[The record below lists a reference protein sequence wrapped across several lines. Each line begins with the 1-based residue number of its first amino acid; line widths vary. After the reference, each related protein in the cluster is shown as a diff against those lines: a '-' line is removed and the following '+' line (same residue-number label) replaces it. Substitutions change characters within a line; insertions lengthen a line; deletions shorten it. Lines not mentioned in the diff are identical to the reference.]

1 MKRSFMT
8 SLPDTSGAFLTASRI
23 ILAHGG
29 NMVRASYNK
38 AVDAHTLFLDV
49 EGDDDALDAI
59 EVELAAEGFLQND
72 SRVKVVLI
80 EVEVPNVPG
89 GVIPVLEAL
98 QRRNVS
104 ISYLSSQAG
113 SKAVAPLKMGLYIED
128 SAAIDDLLVELA
140 AICPV
145 RILDYDAG
153 EKKLDNTVFYLS
165 FADEMRQLLH
175 LTPEQTKEFVYFAN
189 LAMQQLDEKGEP
201 HGKVFEYVSRFA
213 HFVAEHGGTAY
224 ECRTTCQR
232 LTDRV
237 SVTVIEP
244 PCGSNI
250 TVLEDLNTRAL
261 LVIDGGFTCYEAY
274 TMRLLRSLFPDFD
287 ARKKEMLLTHSDSDH
302 AGVCQHFQTIWCTR
316 RTADCFAGE
325 HMGLPSPRED
335 NPNMLPYYRLS
346 TLITDYTPPVLS
358 RLCLL
363 DAEPC
368 NDSMPLSKVGVFR
381 FADMVF
387 DVYQGNGGH
396 VPGETVL
403 LDDRHRVGITGDDYI
418 NTVDM
423 LPAQREFNR
432 LAPYLARSVNQ
443 DSKKYRAILQT
454 LRHMLDGDGWL
465 LLPGHGA
472 IIPRTQ
478 RL

>member
-38 AVDAHTLFLDV
+38 AVDAHTLFLDI
-49 EGDDDALDAI
+49 EGEETALDAI
-59 EVELAAEGFLQND
+59 EAALDAEGFLPGE
-72 SRVKVVLI
+72 SRVQIVLI
-80 EVEVPNVPG
+80 EAEVPNQPG
-89 GVIPVLEAL
+89 GILPVLEAL
-98 QRRNVS
+98 KKHGVS
-104 ISYLSSQAG
+104 ISYLSSQAAG
-113 SKAVAPLKMGLYIED
+113 KAFASLKMGLYVENHAVIGALLDEL
-128 SAAIDDLLVELA
+128 SAL
-140 AICPV
+140 CPV

-165 FADEMRQLLH
+165 FSDEMRQLLH
-175 LTPEQTKEFVYFAN
+175 LSPEQTKEFVYYSN
-189 LAMQQLDEKGEP
+189 LVMQQLDEKGEP
-201 HGKVFEYVSRFA
+201 HSKVFEYVSRFA
-213 HFVAEHGGTAY
+213 HFVASHGGAAY
-224 ECRTTCQR
+224 DCRVTCQK

-237 SVTVIEP
+237 AATVIEP
-244 PCGSNI
+244 PGGSNI
-250 TVLEDLNTRAL
+250 TVLEDLSTRAL
-261 LVIDGGFTCYEAY
+261 LVIDGGFTCYEAE
-274 TMRLLRSLFPDFD
+274 TMRLLTSLFPDFS

-302 AGVCQHFQTIWCTR
+302 TGICRHFQTIWCTR

-325 HMGLPSPRED
+325 HMGLPAPREE

-346 TLITDYTPPVLS
+346 TLITKYVPPTLSHLRMLDTEPCDDAQPLS
-358 RLCLL
+358 R
-363 DAEPC
+363 
-368 NDSMPLSKVGVFR
+368 VGEFR
-381 FADMVF
+381 FGDLRF

-403 LDDRHRVGITGDDYI
+403 VDERHRIAVTGDDYI
-418 NTVDM
+418 NATDM
-423 LPAQREFNR
+423 LPAQKEFNR

-443 DSKKYRAILQT
+443 DSAKYRAILTT
-454 LRHMLDGDGWL
+454 LRHMLDGGWL

-472 IIPRTQ
+472 VIPRDQ

>member
-8 SLPDTSGAFLTASRI
+8 TLPDTSGAFLTASRI

-38 AVDAHTLFLDV
+38 AVDAHTLFVDV
-49 EGDDDALDAI
+49 EGEEEELDAI
-59 EVELAAEGFLQND
+59 EASLTAEGFLQNE

-80 EVEVPNVPG
+80 EAEVVNKPG
-89 GVIPVLEAL
+89 GIMPVLEAL
-98 QRRNVS
+98 HQRNVN
-104 ISYLSSQAG
+104 ISYLSIQAG
-113 SKAVAPLKMGLYIED
+113 DKEVATLKMGLYIED
-128 SAAIDDLLVELA
+128 SAEVDELLVALS

-165 FADEMRQLLH
+165 FADEMRRLLD
-175 LTPEQTKEFVYFAN
+175 LTPAQTKEFVYYSN
-189 LAMQQLDEKGEP
+189 LVMQQLDEKGEP
-201 HGKVFEYVSRFA
+201 PSKTFEYISRFA

-224 ECRTTCQR
+224 DCRITCQK

-237 SVTVIEP
+237 AATVIEP

-250 TVLEDLNTRAL
+250 TVLEELNTKAL
-261 LVIDGGFTCYEAY
+261 LVIDGGFTCYEAE

-302 AGVCQHFQTIWCTR
+302 AGICQHFQTIWCTR

-325 HMGLPSPRED
+325 HMGLPSPREE

-346 TLITDYTPPVLS
+346 TLITDYVPPVLS

-363 DAEPC
+363 DSQPC
-368 NDSMPLSKVGVFR
+368 DDTLPLSKVGQFR
-381 FADMVF
+381 FSDLHF

-403 LDDRHRVGITGDDYI
+403 VDDRHRIAITGDDYI
-418 NTVDM
+418 NTID
-423 LPAQREFNR
+423 LTPAQKEFNR

-443 DSKKYRAILQT
+443 DSAKYRAILTT
-454 LRHMLDGDGWL
+454 LRHMLDDGWL

-472 IIPRTQ
+472 IISRDQ

>member
-23 ILAHGG
+23 ILRHGG

-49 EGDDDALDAI
+49 EGDETALNAI
-59 EVELAAEGFLQND
+59 EAALAAEGFLQDD

-80 EVEVPNVPG
+80 EVEVPNEPG

-98 QRRNVS
+98 NRRNVS
-104 ISYLSSQAG
+104 ITYLSSQVQ
-113 SKAVAPLKMGLYIED
+113 SSTTAPLKMGLFIED
-128 SAAIDDLLVELA
+128 SSAVDALLGELA

-175 LTPEQTKEFVYFAN
+175 LTPEQTKEFIYYSN

-201 HGKVFEYVSRFA
+201 HGKTFEYVSRFA
-213 HFVAEHGGTAY
+213 HFVAEHGGTAFD
-224 ECRTTCQR
+224 CRITCQK
-232 LTDRV
+232 LTERV

-244 PCGSNI
+244 PCGSNV
-250 TVLEDLNTRAL
+250 TVLEDINTRAL
-261 LVIDGGFTCYEAY
+261 LVIDGGFTCYEAS
-274 TMRLLRSLFPDFD
+274 TMRLLRSLFPHFD

-302 AGVCQHFQTIWCTR
+302 TGICQHFQTIWCTR

-325 HMGLPSPRED
+325 HMGLPSPREE

-346 TLITDYTPPVLS
+346 TLITSYTPPILS

-363 DAEPC
+363 DTEPC
-368 NDSMPLSKVGVFR
+368 NDTMPLSKVGVFR
-381 FADMVF
+381 FADMSF

-403 LDDRHRVGITGDDYI
+403 LDTRHRVGVPGDDYI

-423 LPAQREFNR
+423 LPAQKEFNR

-443 DSKKYRAILQT
+443 DSVKYRAILQT

-472 IIPRTQ
+472 IIPRDQ

>member
-8 SLPDTSGAFLTASRI
+8 NLPDTSGAFLTASRI
-23 ILAHGG
+23 ILRHGG

-38 AVDAHTLFLDV
+38 AVDTHTLFVDV
-49 EGDDDALDAI
+49 EGEESALDAI
-59 EVELAAEGFLQND
+59 EADLTAEGFLQNE
-72 SRVKVVLI
+72 SRVKVVLVEA
-80 EVEVPNVPG
+80 EVVNKPG
-89 GVIPVLEAL
+89 GIMPVLEAL
-98 QRRNVS
+98 HRRNVN
-104 ISYLSSQAG
+104 ISYLSIQAG
-113 SKAVAPLKMGLYIED
+113 DKEVATLKMGLYIED
-128 SAAIDDLLVELA
+128 PTVIDELLVELS
-140 AICPV
+140 AISPV

-165 FADEMRQLLH
+165 FADEMRQLLD
-175 LTPEQTKEFVYFAN
+175 LTPKQTKEFVYYSN
-189 LAMQQLDEKGEP
+189 LVMQQLDEKGEP
-201 HGKVFEYVSRFA
+201 HSKTFEYISRFA
-213 HFVAEHGGTAY
+213 HFVSEHSGANY
-224 ECRTTCQR
+224 DCRITCQK

-237 SVTVIEP
+237 TATVIEP

-250 TVLEDLNTRAL
+250 TVLEELNTKAL
-261 LVIDGGFTCYEAY
+261 LVIDGGFTCYEAA
-274 TMRLLRSLFPDFD
+274 TMRLLRSLFPGYD

-302 AGVCQHFQTIWCTR
+302 AGICQHFQTIWCTR

-325 HMGLPSPRED
+325 HMGLPSPREE

-346 TLITDYTPPVLS
+346 TLITDYVPPALS

-363 DAEPC
+363 DSQPC
-368 NDSMPLSKVGVFR
+368 DDSLPLSRVGEFR
-381 FADMVF
+381 FGDMTF

-403 LDDRHRVGITGDDYI
+403 VDDRHRVAITGDDYI
-418 NTVDM
+418 NTHD
-423 LPAQREFNR
+423 LTPAQKEFNR

-443 DSKKYRAILQT
+443 DSAKYRAILTT
-454 LRHMLDGDGWL
+454 LRYMLDGGWL

-472 IIPRTQ
+472 IITRDQ

>member
-8 SLPDTSGAFLTASRI
+8 SLPDMSGAFLLASRI

-49 EGDDDALDAI
+49 EGDEAALDAI
-59 EVELAAEGFLQND
+59 ESELHEAGFLQEE

-80 EVEVPNVPG
+80 EIEVPNEPG

-98 QRRNVS
+98 KKRDVS
-104 ISYLSSQAG
+104 ISYLSSQASG
-113 SKAVAPLKMGLYIED
+113 NTAPLKMGLYIEEP
-128 SAAIDDLLVELA
+128 SVIGALLDELA

-145 RILDYDAG
+145 RIISYDAG
-153 EKKLDNTVFYLS
+153 EKKLDNTVFYLT
-165 FADEMRQLLH
+165 FADEMRRLLD
-175 LTPEQTKEFVYFAN
+175 LNPDQTKEFVYYSN
-189 LAMQQLDEKGEP
+189 LVMQQLDERGEP
-201 HGKVFEYVSRFA
+201 HSKTFEYISKFA
-213 HFVAEHGGTAY
+213 HFVSEHGGAAY

-237 SVTVIEP
+237 VLTLLEP

-250 TVLEDLNTRAL
+250 AVLEDENTKAL

-274 TMRLLRSLFPDFD
+274 NMRLLRSLFPNFD
-287 ARKKEMLLTHSDSDH
+287 ARKKEMLITHSDSDH
-302 AGVCQHFQTIWCTR
+302 TGICRHFQTIWCTR
-316 RTADCFAGE
+316 RTADVFAGE
-325 HMGLPSPRED
+325 HIGLPCPREE
-335 NPNMLPYYRLS
+335 NPNMLPYYHLS
-346 TLITDYTPPVLS
+346 KLITDYTPPTLS

-363 DAEPC
+363 DSVPAD
-368 NDSMPLSKVGVFR
+368 DSVPLSKVGEFR
-381 FADMVF
+381 FADMRF

-403 LDDRHRVGITGDDYI
+403 LDETHRVGITGDDYI
-418 NTVDM
+418 NAVDM
-423 LPAQREFNR
+423 LPAQKEFNR

-443 DSKKYRAILQT
+443 DSAKYRAILQT

>member
-8 SLPDTSGAFLTASRI
+8 SLPDMSGAFLLASRI

-49 EGDDDALDAI
+49 EGDENALDAI
-59 EVELAAEGFLQND
+59 ESELHEAGFLQEE

-80 EVEVPNVPG
+80 EVEVPNEPG

-98 QRRNVS
+98 KKREVS
-104 ISYLSSQAG
+104 ISYLSSQPMG
-113 SKAVAPLKMGLYIED
+113 STTAPLKMGLYIEEP
-128 SAAIDDLLVELA
+128 SVIDALLSELA
-140 AICPV
+140 TICPV
-145 RILDYDAG
+145 RILSYDAG
-153 EKKLDNTVFYLS
+153 EKKLDNTVFYLT
-165 FADEMRQLLH
+165 FADEMRRLLG
-175 LTPEQTKEFVYFAN
+175 LSPEQTKEFIYYAN
-189 LAMQQLDEKGEP
+189 LVMQQLDEKGEP
-201 HGKVFEYVSRFA
+201 HSKTFEYVSRFA

-224 ECRTTCQR
+224 ECRITRQN

-237 SVTVIEP
+237 SVTVLEP

-250 TVLEDLNTRAL
+250 TVLEDASTKAL
-261 LVIDGGFTCYEAY
+261 LVIDGGFACYEAQA
-274 TMRLLRSLFPDFD
+274 MRQLRTLFPHFD

-302 AGVCQHFQTIWCTR
+302 TGICGHFSTIWCTR

-325 HMGLPSPRED
+325 HIGLPCPREE
-335 NPNMLPYYRLS
+335 NPNMLPYYHLS
-346 TLITDYTPPVLS
+346 KLITDYVPPTLS
-358 RLCLL
+358 HLCLL
-363 DAEPC
+363 DTESDDDNA
-368 NDSMPLSKVGVFR
+368 PLSKVGEFR
-381 FADMVF
+381 FADMSF

-396 VPGETVL
+396 VPGETIL
-403 LDDRHRVGITGDDYI
+403 LDERHRVGITGDDYI
-418 NTVDM
+418 NSHDM
-423 LPAQREFNR
+423 IAPQREFNR

-443 DSKKYRAILQT
+443 DSAKYRAILQT

-465 LLPGHGA
+465 LLPGHGG
-472 IIPRTQ
+472 IIPRDQ

>member
-8 SLPDTSGAFLTASRI
+8 SLPDMSGAFLLASRI

-49 EGDDDALDAI
+49 EGEESALDAI
-59 EVELAAEGFLQND
+59 ESELNEAGFLQSS

-80 EVEVPNVPG
+80 ELELPKRPG
-89 GVIPVLEAL
+89 AVLPVLETL
-98 QRRNVS
+98 QSREVN

-113 SKAVAPLKMGLYIED
+113 DSKTAALKMGLYIVD
-128 SAAIDDLLVELA
+128 PSVIGALLEELS

-165 FADEMRQLLH
+165 FADEMRRLLH
-175 LTPEQTKEFVYFAN
+175 LNDRQTREFIYYAN
-189 LAMQQLDEKGEP
+189 LAMQQLDDKGEP
-201 HGKVFEYVSRFA
+201 PSKTFEYVSRFA
-213 HFVAEHGGTAY
+213 HFVAKHQGAAF
-224 ECRTTCQR
+224 ECRITRQQ

-237 SVTVIEP
+237 NVTLLEP
-244 PCGSNI
+244 PCGSNV
-250 TVLEDLNTRAL
+250 TVLEDTLTRAL
-261 LVIDGGFTCYEAY
+261 LVIDGGFTCYSTL
-274 TMRLLRSLFPDFD
+274 TMNQLRSLFPDFD
-287 ARKKEMLLTHSDSDH
+287 QRRREMLLTHSDSDH
-302 AGVCQHFQTIWCTR
+302 TGICGHFQTIWCTR

-325 HMGLPSPRED
+325 HMGLPCPREE

-346 TLITDYTPPVLS
+346 TLITDYVPPSLS
-358 RLCLL
+358 RLRLL
-363 DAEPC
+363 DSEPC
-368 NDSMPLSKVGVFR
+368 DDSTPLSRVGEFR
-381 FADMVF
+381 FGDMHF

-403 LDDRHRVGITGDDYI
+403 LDEKHRIAVTGDDYV
-418 NTVDM
+418 NTQDM
-423 LPAQREFNR
+423 TPPQREFNR

-443 DSKKYRAILQT
+443 DSAKYRAILST
-454 LRHMLDGDGWL
+454 LRHMLDGGGWL

>member
-8 SLPDTSGAFLTASRI
+8 TLPDTSGAFLTASRI
-23 ILAHGG
+23 ILRHGG

-38 AVDAHTLFLDV
+38 AVDAHMLFVDV
-49 EGDDDALDAI
+49 EGEEEALDAI
-59 EVELAAEGFLQND
+59 EADLTAEGFLQNE

-80 EVEVPNVPG
+80 EAEVPNQPG
-89 GVIPVLEAL
+89 GIIPVLEAL
-98 QRRNVS
+98 KAHGVS
-104 ISYLSSQAG
+104 ISYLSSQAAG
-113 SKAVAPLKMGLYIED
+113 KAFAPLKMGLYVED
-128 SAAIDDLLVELA
+128 PAVIGALLDSLS
-140 AICPV
+140 AICTV

-175 LTPEQTKEFVYFAN
+175 LTPEQTKEFVYYSN
-189 LAMQQLDEKGEP
+189 LIMQQLDEKGEP
-201 HGKVFEYVSRFA
+201 HSKTFEYISRFA
-213 HFVAEHGGTAY
+213 HFVAEHGGAGH
-224 ECRTTCQR
+224 ECRTTCQK

-237 SVTVIEP
+237 FATVIEP

-250 TVLEDLNTRAL
+250 TVLEDQVTRAL
-261 LVIDGGFTCYEAY
+261 LVIDGGFTCYEAS
-274 TMRLLRSLFPDFD
+274 TMRLLRELFPHFD

-302 AGVCQHFQTIWCTR
+302 TGICQHFQTIWCTR

-325 HMGLPSPRED
+325 HMGLPSPREE

-346 TLITDYTPPVLS
+346 TLITDYMPPALS

-363 DAEPC
+363 DSQPC
-368 NDSMPLSKVGVFR
+368 DDTLPLSKVGEFC
-381 FADMVF
+381 FGDMHF

-403 LDDRHRVGITGDDYI
+403 LDDRHRIAVTGDDYI
-418 NTVDM
+418 NAVDM
-423 LPAQREFNR
+423 LPAQKEFNR

-443 DSKKYRAILQT
+443 DSTKYRAILST
-454 LRHMLDGDGWL
+454 LRHILSDGWL

-472 IIPRTQ
+472 VVPRTQ
-478 RL
+478 KL

>member
-8 SLPDTSGAFLTASRI
+8 NLPDTSGAFLTASRI
-23 ILAHGG
+23 ILRHGG

-38 AVDAHTLFLDV
+38 AVDTHTLFVDV
-49 EGDDDALDAI
+49 EGEEAALDAI
-59 EVELAAEGFLQND
+59 EASLTAEGFLQNE

-80 EVEVPNVPG
+80 EAEVPNQPG
-89 GVIPVLEAL
+89 GAIPVLEAL
-98 QRRNVS
+98 HNRNVS
-104 ISYLSSQAG
+104 ISYLSSQAAG
-113 SKAVAPLKMGLYIED
+113 KAFAPLKMGLYIED
-128 SAAIDDLLVELA
+128 SAEIDELLVELS

-165 FADEMRQLLH
+165 FADEMRQLLD
-175 LTPEQTKEFVYFAN
+175 LTPAQTKEFVYYSN
-189 LAMQQLDEKGEP
+189 LVMQQLDEKGEP
-201 HGKVFEYVSRFA
+201 HSKTFEYISRFA
-213 HFVAEHGGTAY
+213 HFVAEHSGTAY
-224 ECRTTCQR
+224 DCRITCQK

-237 SVTVIEP
+237 AATVIEP

-250 TVLEDLNTRAL
+250 TVLEELTTKAL
-261 LVIDGGFTCYEAY
+261 LVIDGGFTCYEAE
-274 TMRLLRSLFPDFD
+274 TMQLLRALFPDFD

-302 AGVCQHFQTIWCTR
+302 AGICQHFQTIWCTR

-325 HMGLPSPRED
+325 HMGLPSPREE

-346 TLITDYTPPVLS
+346 TLITDYVPPVLS

-363 DAEPC
+363 DSQPC
-368 NDSMPLSKVGVFR
+368 DDSLPLSKVGQFR
-381 FADMVF
+381 FSDLHF

-403 LDDRHRVGITGDDYI
+403 LDDRHRIAITGDDYI
-418 NTVDM
+418 NTLD
-423 LPAQREFNR
+423 LTPAQKEFNR

-443 DSKKYRAILQT
+443 DSAKYRAILTT
-454 LRHMLDGDGWL
+454 LRYMLDDGWL

-472 IIPRTQ
+472 IIPRNQ

>member
-8 SLPDTSGAFLTASRI
+8 TLPDTSGAFLTASRI

-38 AVDAHTLFLDV
+38 AVDAHTLFVDV
-49 EGDDDALDAI
+49 EGEEEELDAI
-59 EVELAAEGFLQND
+59 EASLTAEGCLQNE

-80 EVEVPNVPG
+80 EAEVVNKPG
-89 GVIPVLEAL
+89 GIMPVLEAL
-98 QRRNVS
+98 HQRNVN
-104 ISYLSSQAG
+104 ISYLSIQAG
-113 SKAVAPLKMGLYIED
+113 DKEVATLKMGLYIED
-128 SAAIDDLLVELA
+128 SAEVDELLVELS

-165 FADEMRQLLH
+165 FADEMRRLLD
-175 LTPEQTKEFVYFAN
+175 LTPAQTKEFVYYSN
-189 LAMQQLDEKGEP
+189 LVMQQLDEKGEP
-201 HGKVFEYVSRFA
+201 PSKTFEYISRFA

-224 ECRTTCQR
+224 DCRITCQK

-237 SVTVIEP
+237 AATVIEP

-250 TVLEDLNTRAL
+250 TVLEELNTKAL
-261 LVIDGGFTCYEAY
+261 LVIDGGFTCYEAE

-302 AGVCQHFQTIWCTR
+302 AGICQHFQTIWCTR

-325 HMGLPSPRED
+325 HMGLPSPREE

-346 TLITDYTPPVLS
+346 TLITDYVPPVLS

-363 DAEPC
+363 DSQPC
-368 NDSMPLSKVGVFR
+368 DDTLPLSKVGQFR
-381 FADMVF
+381 FSDLHF

-403 LDDRHRVGITGDDYI
+403 VDDRHRIAITGDDYI
-418 NTVDM
+418 NPIDLT
-423 LPAQREFNR
+423 PAQKEFNR

-443 DSKKYRAILQT
+443 DSAKYRAILTT
-454 LRHMLDGDGWL
+454 LRHMLDDGWL

-472 IIPRTQ
+472 IIARDQ